1 MMNSRTFFWR
11 AQRSRSAAGALAA
24 AFALPAALPVRAA
37 LTQAALAGSA
47 VLLAAATCMAPPAY
61 AQADK
66 LTPGLANQPR
76 VRVVL
81 ADRIVAVVNDDI
93 ITLRQLEDRMRLVR
107 LELKRSGSSAPA
119 AEVLEKSVLERMI
132 VDRAQEQFAREI
144 GLRIDDPTLNSAVES
159 IAKGNN
165 LTMAQFRDALERD
178 GVAFGRF
185 RDDIRLEILINRVRQ
200 AEVEKSIVV
209 SEGEIDDFVARSTS
223 SATAGAVEVNLA
235 HILVR
240 VPESATPDQI
250 EARRKRAEEA
260 LAQLQSGKEFA
271 QVSVS
276 FSDAPEALTGGGMGY
291 RKVDGLPQLFVD
303 AIAQVQK
310 GALSQIA
317 RSPNGFHI
325 LRVIDRRGAGGVPSV
340 VQTRARHI
348 LIKTSQIVS
357 NDQAKARLADYRE
370 RIANKAADFAEL
382 ARQFSDDSSRDKG
395 GDLGLIHPGDTVP
408 EFEKALD
415 DLKPGELGQ
424 PVQSQFGWHLIQVL
438 ERGAADV
445 SRERIRLQARN
456 TLRERKSDDA
466 YQEWLRQ
473 LRDRTFVEYRLEDR

>member
-1 MMNSRTFFWR
+1 MMNFLTDAGR
-11 AQRSRSAAGALAA
+11 APRSPINARAWATRAVTAGGAVLIAA
-24 AFALPAALPVRAA
+24 AF
-37 LTQAALAGSA
+37 
-47 VLLAAATCMAPPAY
+47 CMALPAY

-93 ITLRQLEDRMRLVR
+93 ITLRQLDDRVR
-107 LELKRSGSSAPA
+107 MVKLQLKRDGTAPPA
-119 AEVLEKSVLERMI
+119 DDVLEKSVLERLI
-132 VDRAQEQFAREI
+132 VDRAQEQFARQEGI
-144 GLRIDDPTLNSAVES
+144 RVDDQTLNSAVES

-178 GVAFGRF
+178 GVAFNRF

-200 AEVEKSIVV
+200 AEVERSIVV
-209 SEGEIDDFVARSTS
+209 SESEIDEMVTRSVS
-223 SATAGAVEVNLA
+223 STNAAAVEVNLG

-240 VPESATPDQI
+240 VPESASPDQI
-250 EARRKRAEEA
+250 ETRKRRAEEA
-260 LAQLQSGKEFA
+260 LAQIRSGKDFA
-271 QVSVS
+271 QVAVTY
-276 FSDAPEALTGGGMGY
+276 SDAPEALTGGVVGY
-291 RKVDGLPQLFVD
+291 RQIDRLPQLFVD
-303 AIAQVQK
+303 AIAKVQK
-310 GALSQIA
+310 GEVSDLA

-325 LRVIDRRGAGGVPSV
+325 LKVIDRRGAGSVPSV

-357 NDQAKARLADYRE
+357 SDQAKARLTDYRE
-370 RIANKAADFAEL
+370 RILNKAADFAEL

-395 GDLGLIHPGDTVP
+395 GDLGSIYPGDTVP
-408 EFEKALD
+408 EFEKAMD
-415 DLKPGELGQ
+415 DLKPGEVGQ
-424 PVQSQFGWHLIQVL
+424 PVQTQFGWHLIQVI
-438 ERGAADV
+438 ERGSADV